1 MMSQVE
7 FQHVLEFYTV
17 ARAGK
22 LTPGNNRNLEFKRV
36 DLGFQHEIVDNVE
49 CWISFSE
56 ALMIEVLL
64 SHSTSWLKET

>member
-7 FQHVLEFYTV
+7 FQHVHEFYTV

-36 DLGFQHEIVDNVE
+36 D
-49 CWISFSE
+49 
-56 ALMIEVLL
+56 
-64 SHSTSWLKET
+64 